1 MRLACQMQMGQNS
14 NRLWIFTILCSLS
27 RQHNVIKLCE
37 YNFADFDED
46 PIVSSCRHGQS
57 MFRQDAR
64 RRVKRLDKNTNKISH
79 YQRSRYESKNINQGA
94 LEIIF
99 KAQSLGFGNFF
110 FGKLQHFNWNQIKNK
125 LMRKTLDC
133 VLDFFPYST

>member
-1 MRLACQMQMGQNS
+1 MQNTSKLRQSGGDVDLCLARQMQMGQNG
-14 NRLWIFTILCSLS
+14 NKLWVFTILCSLS

-46 PIVSSCRHGQS
+46 LIASSCWHGQR

-79 YQRSRYESKNINQGA
+79 YQRSQYESKNINQGP
-94 LEIIF
+94 LEII
-99 KAQSLGFGNFF
+99 K
-110 FGKLQHFNWNQIKNK
+110 KNTK
-125 LMRKTLDC
+125 PWIWEFLFWEVAT
-133 VLDFFPYST
+133 S

>member
-1 MRLACQMQMGQNS
+1 MQNTSKLRHSLLIDGGDVDLCLARQMQMGQNG
-14 NRLWIFTILCSLS
+14 NKLWVFTILCSLS

-46 PIVSSCRHGQS
+46 LIASSCWHGQR

-79 YQRSRYESKNINQGA
+79 YQRSRYESKNINQGP
-94 LEIIF
+94 LEII
-99 KAQSLGFGNFF
+99 K
-110 FGKLQHFNWNQIKNK
+110 KNTK
-125 LMRKTLDC
+125 PWIWEFLFWEVAT
-133 VLDFFPYST
+133 F